1 MILLKSL
8 KLDKEIMPVVF
19 TIKKVTN
26 KYVNMD
32 KIQIA
37 RMCHQTNKAGELNG
51 DNSKRLGRSTTM
63 ADSAIK
69 GVEFKPTLMQAR
81 RATQCLDG

>member
-1 MILLKSL
+1 MSFDEIETIVILVQLKMVLPIKYFTSKENKEALRTLSKMTL

-32 KIQIA
+32 K
-37 RMCHQTNKAGELNG
+37 LN
-51 DNSKRLGRSTTM
+51 RLQEC
-63 ADSAIK
+63 AIK
-69 GVEFKPTLMQAR
+69 PTKLGAS
-81 RATQCLDG
+81 

>member
-1 MILLKSL
+1 
-8 KLDKEIMPVVF
+8 
-19 TIKKVTN
+19 
-26 KYVNMD
+26 
-32 KIQIA
+32 
-37 RMCHQTNKAGELNG
+37 MCHQTNKAGELNG